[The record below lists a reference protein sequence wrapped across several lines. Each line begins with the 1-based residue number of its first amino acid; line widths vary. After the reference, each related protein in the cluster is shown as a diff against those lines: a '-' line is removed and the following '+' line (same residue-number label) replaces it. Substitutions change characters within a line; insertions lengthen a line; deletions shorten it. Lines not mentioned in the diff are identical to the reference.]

1 MYKCIHNLYLE
12 FQVSFL
18 LDVSYIF
25 LYFYPFFFTF
35 LEFFYLS
42 ILQIIHLFSSI
53 RYPGINLSM
62 EFDIAVKCLPVLEL
76 TFYCVI
82 FNIHFSSMIKYSTV
96 FSLLLNISQLFSY
109 LILITVVSGS
119 QVLFC
124 FSVFFNKYMNE
135 SNSF

>member
-1 MYKCIHNLYLE
+1 M
-12 FQVSFL
+12 FL
-18 LDVSYIF
+18 IF
-25 LYFYPFFFTF
+25 FCTFTLFSFFTF
-35 LEFFYLS
+35 LKFFYLS
-42 ILQIIHLFSSI
+42 IFQIIHLFSSI